1 MDSSAVLQRLWNGR
15 QGDGVSWKSL
25 FVISP
30 IFSAYKRWSNQCLL
44 SITLSDPPFL
54 PRWTIFLCLSAP
66 SLHWATRGTL
76 CPSPTLRASTSRPIP
91 VQTVVH
97 FSTRRTSGRLSVK
110 SSTKHWRYLTLHG
123 NISTGR
129 CIVYPRPEQFLVV
142 LFDLVSVPKHLYYFS
157 GMACAKQP
165 GCSSCQL
172 ASQVNKERGVRG
184 HHSPES
190 QDRSTSCHLEE

>member
-1 MDSSAVLQRLWNGR
+1 MEDKEMASHGRACSSSARY
-15 QGDGVSWKSL
+15 SL
-25 FVISP
+25 PTRGGQINVYYQSL
-30 IFSAYKRWSNQCLL
+30 CL
-44 SITLSDPPFL
+44 TPPFL

-76 CPSPTLRASTSRPIP
+76 CPSPTLPASTSRPIP

-97 FSTRRTSGRLSVK
+97 FSTRRTSGRLWVK
-110 SSTKHWRYLTLHG
+110 SSPKHWRYLTLHG